1 MKVYKF
7 KCSCCGSTKSKKL
20 DEHTYECVYCG
31 NTEQIIQEKVE
42 KIIIKEGPTTE
53 EKMSEISKKKE
64 AFTNSLIN
72 IIIVVCLGMFGVHK
86 FLKGKILLGIIYICT
101 YGLFG
106 IGLFFD
112 AIKALKK
119 LLITAKEYRIARG

>member
-42 KIIIKEGPTTE
+42 KIIIKETPAEDT
-53 EKMSEISKKKE
+53 KSKIAEKKE
-64 AFTNSLIN
+64 AFTSALISV
-72 IIIVVCLGMFGVHK
+72 IIVVCLGVFGVHK

-106 IGLFFD
+106 VGLFID
-112 AIKALKK
+112 AIRALKK
-119 LLITAKEYRIARG
+119 LLIAAKEYRTIRR

>member
-20 DEHTYECVYCG
+20 DEHTYECIYCG

-42 KIIIKEGPTTE
+42 KIIIKETPAE
-53 EKMSEISKKKE
+53 DIKSKIAEKKE
-64 AFTNSLIN
+64 AFTSALIN
-72 IIIVVCLGMFGVHK
+72 VIIVVCLGVFGVHK

-106 IGLFFD
+106 VGLFID
-112 AIKALKK
+112 AIRALKK
-119 LLITAKEYRIARG
+119 LLIAAKEYRTIRR

>member
-20 DEHTYECVYCG
+20 DEHTYECIYCG

-42 KIIIKEGPTTE
+42 KIIIKETPAEDT
-53 EKMSEISKKKE
+53 KSKIAEKKE
-64 AFTNSLIN
+64 ALTSALIN
-72 IIIVVCLGMFGVHK
+72 VIIVVCLGVFGVHK

-106 IGLFFD
+106 VGLFID
-112 AIKALKK
+112 AIRALKK
-119 LLITAKEYRIARG
+119 LLIAAKEYRTIRR